1 MIEKNTLVVVLTV
14 YLNDNLDEFKQALDS
29 LYSQTYKSFDIY
41 VQEDGEVTDEIH
53 SYLENEFK
61 CKRIN
66 FLGMRKINKGF
77 DYSLNELINRA
88 MKNGYQYILRM
99 DADDICYP
107 ERIQKQFDFM
117 QENPDIDVSGTYIQ
131 EFGHDM
137 KYSKLVTYPTSH
149 NDILDFF
156 KKRVPIAHV
165 TAIFRKSFFEKA
177 GFYEKD
183 GHINNGDTLMWMK
196 GFNSNCRF
204 ANIPIIGVRVRVS
217 KNFFKRRSGLNKIWN
232 DFLNRLEVNKSLK
245 FGITSYLYAFG
256 IFVISFAPYR
266 IKKFLYR
273 HLR

>member
-14 YLNDNLDEFKQALDS
+14 YLKDNLDEFKQALDS

-41 VQEDGEVTDEIH
+41 VQEDGEVADEIH

-61 CKRIN
+61 FKRIN
-66 FLGMRKINKGF
+66 FLGVRKINKGF

-88 MKNGYQYILRM
+88 MENGYQYILRM
-99 DADDICYP
+99 DADDICNP
-107 ERIQKQFDFM
+107 DRIQKQLDFM

-137 KYSKLVTYPTSH
+137 KYSKLVKYPINH
-149 NDILDFF
+149 NDMLNFF

-177 GFYEKD
+177 GTYEKY

-204 ANIPIIGVRVRVS
+204 ANLPIVGVRVRVS

-232 DFLNRLEVNKSLK
+232 DFQNRLKVNKTLK
-245 FGITSYLYAFG
+245 FGVTSYLYALG
-256 IFVISFAPYR
+256 IFVISFFPYR
-266 IKKFLYR
+266 VKKFLYR
-273 HLR
+273 QLR